1 MEPVSKTQLIR
12 VADVVFIGPVMMYGG
27 DVLAKKGHKNVGYTL
42 VALGVLTILYN
53 ANNWHLQNQKLS
65 P

>member
-12 VADVVFIGPVMMYGG
+12 VADVVFIGPAMMYGG

-42 VALGVLTILYN
+42 VALGVFTILYN
-53 ANNWHLQNQKLS
+53 GFNWYEQNQR
-65 P
+65 